1 MVMDVQVDMQEFGA
15 ARFAMLEEV
24 RGYWAA
30 LCADGVPPQRAQ
42 IDPRGIAGA
51 LEYAFVAERNA
62 AGQVMI
68 RIAGMGLAE
77 IAGVDLTGVS
87 LTTLFD
93 TASRDSVV
101 STLGRMLDDPA
112 TVEMWLEALRG
123 PGRPPLEARLLLLPL
138 RDGDG
143 AVRMILGCLVAVG
156 EVGKPPRRFA
166 VTRRVARPMH
176 LAVDPAA
183 RQPAFA
189 ERATPFAGPLPHL
202 RVVKRAS

>member
-1 MVMDVQVDMQEFGA
+1 MVMDVQVDRQGFGA
-15 ARFAMLEEV
+15 ERFAMLEVV

-30 LCADGVPPQRAQ
+30 LCAGGLPPLRSQ

-87 LTTLFD
+87 LLTLFD
-93 TASRDSVV
+93 SKSRDSVA
-101 STLGRMLDDPA
+101 STLDRMLDDPA
-112 TVEMWLEALRG
+112 TVEMWLEGLRG

-138 RDGDG
+138 RGADG
-143 AVRMILGCLVAVG
+143 AVRMILGCLATVG

-166 VTRRVARPMH
+166 VSRRVARP
-176 LAVDPAA
+176 LGTAA
-183 RQPAFA
+183 AQPAFA
-189 ERATPFAGPLPHL
+189 ERPMPFAGPVPHL

>member
-1 MVMDVQVDMQEFGA
+1 
-15 ARFAMLEEV
+15 MLEEV

-30 LCADGVPPQRAQ
+30 LCAGGQPPLRSQ

-51 LEYAFVAERNA
+51 LEHAFIAERNA

-77 IAGVDLTGVS
+77 IAGIDLTGVS
-87 LTTLFD
+87 LLTLFD
-93 TASRDSVV
+93 SASRDSVAR
-101 STLGRMLDDPA
+101 TLGRMLDEPA
-112 TVEMWLEALRG
+112 TVDMWLEALRG

-138 RDGDG
+138 RSTDG
-143 AVRMILGCLVAVG
+143 AVRMILGCLAAVG

-166 VTRRVARPMH
+166 VTRRVARPMDQG
-176 LAVDPAA
+176 AP
-183 RQPAFA
+183 QPAFA
-189 ERATPFAGPLPHL
+189 ERQVPFAGPLPYL